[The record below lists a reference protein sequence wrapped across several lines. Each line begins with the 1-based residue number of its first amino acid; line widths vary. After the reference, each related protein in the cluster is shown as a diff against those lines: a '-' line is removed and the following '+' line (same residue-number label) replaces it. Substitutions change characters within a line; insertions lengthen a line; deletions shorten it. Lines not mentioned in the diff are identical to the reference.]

1 MFYLREIFLERF
13 RDVNDN
19 DGPNPDKT
27 YMIYFME
34 YYQIGFKL
42 FDNYNEYYFNLSLDY
57 LVLIS
62 LIINKNILILNG
74 LWEHDEEY
82 YENIE
87 KATER
92 VYKYNNIIPEEKK
105 DPKKKVPK
113 KKDLK
118 KNNFLLK
125 DKTIAKRIK
134 SKHIKKKGY
143 FEILFPKLR
152 NEKPGKDYYYL
163 YTFVM
168 IIIIFYALIFYT
180 TMVNDKIQ
188 DDSNI
193 GVNQFNRMT
202 VIILLIHIFILI
214 IDRYFI

>member
-1 MFYLREIFLERF
+1 MANPRPSKNYWNICYIYTFISLIFKCFIQEIFLERF

-92 VYKYNNIIPEEKK
+92 VYKYKNIIPEEKK
-105 DPKKKVPK
+105 DSKKKDPK
-113 KKDLK
+113 KKDPKK
-118 KNNFLLK
+118 KN
-125 DKTIAKRIK
+125 
-134 SKHIKKKGY
+134 
-143 FEILFPKLR
+143 
-152 NEKPGKDYYYL
+152 
-163 YTFVM
+163 
-168 IIIIFYALIFYT
+168 
-180 TMVNDKIQ
+180 
-188 DDSNI
+188 
-193 GVNQFNRMT
+193 
-202 VIILLIHIFILI
+202 
-214 IDRYFI
+214 